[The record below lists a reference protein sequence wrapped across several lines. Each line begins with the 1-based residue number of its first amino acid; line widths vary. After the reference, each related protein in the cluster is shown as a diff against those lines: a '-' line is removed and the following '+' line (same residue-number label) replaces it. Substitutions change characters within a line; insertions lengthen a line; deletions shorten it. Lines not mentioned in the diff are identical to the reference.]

1 MFKFLSFRHKA
12 HSIVAETE
20 NKQFS
25 FREYSWKQF
34 KKNKPAYWSLVLLGI
49 WIVLAFLAPVLANEK
64 PLYCIYKSNKL
75 YPAFSFKK
83 TYELKDANG
92 ENKEVINLAT
102 FDWKR
107 ADYDKVVWPWC
118 AYSPGNSDV
127 FNISVSPGGEQV
139 FSKINEELIQSPK
152 KFRHRLGTGKDG
164 GDVFAGL
171 MHGIRYS
178 LFIGILSML
187 IASATGITLGA
198 LAGYFGDSGMKTK
211 RGIFIFCIV
220 GVFFG
225 WYYGFFTRSFAL
237 KDAFESGGITFIL
250 QLLFSFGILVAV
262 TGLFMLP
269 GKYLSRFSFFR
280 NTINV
285 PLDSIISRLIEIIN
299 SLPLFLVILSIAA
312 ISRPS
317 FTTLVLIIGFSNWTS
332 IARLTRAELLK
343 VSRLEYI
350 QAARSLGLQNRR
362 IIFRHALPNAIGPAL
377 IAIAFGI
384 AGAIL
389 TESGLSFIG
398 VGVPPETVTWGK
410 ILSEARES
418 TASWWLVVFPGLAI
432 FLTVTMY
439 NLIGEGLRDALDP
452 KLKR

>member
-1 MFKFLSFRHKA
+1 MMLNFLFSRHKA
-12 HSIVAETE
+12 LAGEAEE
-20 NKQFS
+20 RPFS
-25 FREYSWKQF
+25 FRDYSWKQF
-34 KKNKPAYWSLVLLGI
+34 KKNKPAFWSLILLGL
-49 WIVLAFLAPVLANEK
+49 WIVLALLAPVLANEK
-64 PLYCIYKSNKL
+64 PLRCVYKGNTL
-75 YPAFSFKK
+75 YPAFSFKDL
-83 TYELKDANG
+83 YQLKNDAG
-92 ENKEVINLAT
+92 HKENISLQT
-102 FDWKR
+102 FDWKH
-107 ADYDKVVWPWC
+107 AEYESVTWAWC
-118 AYSPGNSDV
+118 AYSPGKSDAL
-127 FNISVSPGGEQV
+127 NISISPGSEQV
-139 FSKINEELIQSPK
+139 FKKSNGELIRAPN
-152 KFRHRLGTGKDG
+152 KFRHRFGTTKDG

-171 MHGIRYS
+171 VHGIKYS

-187 IASATGITLGA
+187 IASITGIALGA
-198 LAGYFGDSGMKTK
+198 MAGYFGDTGLKAT
-211 RGIFIFCIV
+211 RALFIF
-220 GVFFG
+220 GVLGLFFG

-237 KDAFESGGITFIL
+237 KDAFEAGGFQLIL
-250 QLLFSFGILVAV
+250 QLGISIFVFVLVA
-262 TGLFMLP
+262 GLFFLAAKFL
-269 GKYLSRFSFFR
+269 GRFSFLSKI
-280 NTINV
+280 INV
-285 PLDSIISRLIEIIN
+285 PVDSIISRLIEIIN

-317 FTTLVLIIGFSNWTS
+317 FTTLVLIIAFSNWTT
-332 IARLTRAELLK
+332 IARFTRAELLK

-350 QAARSLGLQNRR
+350 QAARSLGLKNRQ

-410 ILSEARES
+410 ILSEARDNS
-418 TASWWLVVFPGLAI
+418 SSWWLIVFPGLAI